1 MTNSG
6 NQPSRSLLCDI
17 MMYKNKDISTI
28 PAIQWGLKHEATAL
42 SAYLKKFEETHRTV
56 EVVRPGLVTNREY
69 PYIRALP
76 DAIISCNCHG
86 YNIIEIKCPYKARC
100 MEPKQAVLESKIDY
114 VKIGINGTL
123 ELVCAHKYGYYEQVM
138 TQLACSEQKSATL
151 IIWTKLGFID
161 LPIQFDEQYWCK
173 SMLPKLK
180 QFFETIVVT
189 EILTGHMKKQLDSN
203 ISENADTVTNIDETT
218 EEKKEDLDDSLSNS
232 SSGK

>member
-1 MTNSG
+1 
-6 NQPSRSLLCDI
+6 
-17 MMYKNKDISTI
+17 
-28 PAIQWGLKHEATAL
+28 
-42 SAYLKKFEETHRTV
+42 
-56 EVVRPGLVTNREY
+56 
-69 PYIRALP
+69 
-76 DAIISCNCHG
+76 
-86 YNIIEIKCPYKARC
+86 
-100 MEPKQAVLESKIDY
+100 MEPKQVVLESKIDY
-114 VKIGINGTL
+114 VKMGINGKS
-123 ELVCAHKYGYYEQVM
+123 ELVCSHKYGYYEQVM

-189 EILTGHMKKQLDSN
+189 EILTGHMKKQLNSN